1 VTFYVDTCSVS
12 WILFNFCSIHYMFNF
27 TYNITLYCHS
37 IKRTHFIDT
46 YVVNSIIFKDV
57 KISHL
62 ITYVKT
68 FRKNLLPPFRDVR
81 KCFFFPSSFP
91 TKMFYFYIFVKSHLS
106 LITQTIF
113 WWIVYAVKMRPFNF
127 LHIYATSF
135 YAQIISAHLRHFLLC
150 PNNFCTLTSLPS
162 MPK

>member
-1 VTFYVDTCSVS
+1 MTFYVDTCSVLS
-12 WILFNFCSIHYMFNF
+12 ILFNFYSMHYMFNF
-27 TYNITLYCHS
+27 TYNITFYCHT
-37 IKRTHFIDT
+37 IKKTYFIDT
-46 YVVNSIIFKDV
+46 YVVNSNIFKDV

-81 KCFFFPSSFP
+81 KWFFFPSSFP

-113 WWIVYAVKMRPFNF
+113 GESSVLWKCVLSIFCALTPLPFVPKYF
-127 LHIYATSF
+127 L
-135 YAQIISAHLRHFLLC
+135 QQPVL
-150 PNNFCTLTSLPS
+150 
-162 MPK
+162 